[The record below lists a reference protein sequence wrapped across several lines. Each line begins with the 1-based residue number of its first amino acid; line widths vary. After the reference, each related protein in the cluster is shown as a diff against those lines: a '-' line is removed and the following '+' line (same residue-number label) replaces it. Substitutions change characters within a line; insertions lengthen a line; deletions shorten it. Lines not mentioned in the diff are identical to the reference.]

1 MHQKIESM
9 IDKWNMPHFIEG
21 ATAHYHGLN
30 FIILNTPKSTNSW
43 QDFLFLD
50 NVFES

>member
-1 MHQKIESM
+1 M

-21 ATAHYHGLN
+21 ATAHYHGPN
-30 FIILNTPKSTNSW
+30 FIILNTPKSTNRW